1 MADDM
6 ANTKYKYE
14 IDDCGYMVARL
25 TVADLDAMEPH
36 EAEYFGIAM
45 CTCGTARIT
54 INLDVHD
61 MVSNDVVIFSPKDM
75 VHSEAM
81 SEDFCLKVIY
91 ITRLEILREAA
102 AQVLPFVMDSRTSRT
117 FFTEEQQGVASAFHA
132 VYTFLETILADK
144 HTEGKYEQGVC
155 VFRCLLLGIRGKSA
169 RYREPW
175 RKVEPGNSM
184 GHYNR
189 FMVLLNQHCK
199 VHHDVAFYACQLH
212 ITSQYL
218 GRICRKYDGRGPKEI
233 IDEMLLLQLKSTLK
247 NTEKSMKEI
256 SYEYN
261 FSNFS
266 FMCSFFRR
274 NVGISP
280 SEFRAKYRDGGQV

>member
-1 MADDM
+1 MVRLESHFA
-6 ANTKYKYE
+6 E
-14 IDDCGYMVARL
+14 IIWYWD
-25 TVADLDAMEPH
+25 VADILYGVSDWRRACNCAESPVVFLHVGIEVGEVGDAKACH
-36 EAEYFGIAM
+36 GLADVLLGSRVVRTDCHHWCGIIVQ
-45 CTCGTARIT
+45 CC
-54 INLDVHD
+54 NSP
-61 MVSNDVVIFSPKDM
+61 VS
-75 VHSEAM
+75 
-81 SEDFCLKVIY
+81 
-91 ITRLEILREAA
+91 
-102 AQVLPFVMDSRTSRT
+102 SRT

-132 VYTFLETILADK
+132 VYTFLETILSDK

-155 VFRCLLLGIRGKSA
+155 VFRCLLLGIRDKSA

>member
-1 MADDM
+1 
-6 ANTKYKYE
+6 
-14 IDDCGYMVARL
+14 
-25 TVADLDAMEPH
+25 
-36 EAEYFGIAM
+36 
-45 CTCGTARIT
+45 
-54 INLDVHD
+54 
-61 MVSNDVVIFSPKDM
+61 
-75 VHSEAM
+75 
-81 SEDFCLKVIY
+81 
-91 ITRLEILREAA
+91 
-102 AQVLPFVMDSRTSRT
+102 
-117 FFTEEQQGVASAFHA
+117 
-132 VYTFLETILADK
+132 
-144 HTEGKYEQGVC
+144 
-155 VFRCLLLGIRGKSA
+155 
-169 RYREPW
+169 
-175 RKVEPGNSM
+175 
-184 GHYNR
+184 
-189 FMVLLNQHCK
+189 MVLLNQHCK

-280 SEFRAKYRDGGQV
+280 SEFRAKSVMEGRYKHLLVMAAVLTNRDVHNVRFIKNLKEEILNIFVSKIAIPL

>member
-1 MADDM
+1 M

-14 IDDCGYMVARL
+14 IDDCSYMVARL

-155 VFRCLLLGIRGKSA
+155 VFRYLL
-169 RYREPW
+169 
-175 RKVEPGNSM
+175 
-184 GHYNR
+184 
-189 FMVLLNQHCK
+189 
-199 VHHDVAFYACQLH
+199 
-212 ITSQYL
+212 
-218 GRICRKYDGRGPKEI
+218 
-233 IDEMLLLQLKSTLK
+233 
-247 NTEKSMKEI
+247 
-256 SYEYN
+256 
-261 FSNFS
+261 
-266 FMCSFFRR
+266 
-274 NVGISP
+274 
-280 SEFRAKYRDGGQV
+280 